1 MVENLPP
8 MRPVHDVKVTVLNPL
23 RAANLFWEGVYLVVA
38 VVALLLAD
46 AQETPGLMA
55 SVVGLW
61 VIWTGFRLWRGHR
74 KWRAW
79 RDGPPVVHAGTPGGS
94 PRSR

>member
-8 MRPVHDVKVTVLNPL
+8 MRPVHDVKVTANPL
-23 RAANLFWEGVYLVVA
+23 QAANLLWEDVYLVVA

-55 SVVGLW
+55 SVLGLW
-61 VIWTGFRLWRGHR
+61 VIWIRFSSAPQG
-74 KWRAW
+74 RA
-79 RDGPPVVHAGTPGGS
+79 AA
-94 PRSR
+94 